1 MKILDRYILTTYL
14 KTFISVF
21 VILMLIFVLQ
31 TIWLYIKELAG
42 KDLDIFVIAKFLI
55 YFTPKLIPL
64 VLPLTILL
72 ASIMV
77 FGNFAENYEFAAMK
91 STGISLQ
98 RAMASLSVFIVILG
112 VVTFFFSN
120 NVIPWA
126 EFNSFNLRKNIAKL
140 KPAMAIA
147 EGQFNEVGNINIKVA
162 EKSGD
167 RGQYLKDVVI
177 HKKSP
182 KGVGNYTT
190 IISKT
195 GELIGEEKSDIIQ
208 LILFDGNYYDDTPP
222 KNYKDRNKKP
232 FVKSEFEKY
241 TFNIDLSNLNDVDLD
256 EKGYSDKYDMLNM
269 SDLSYTI
276 DSLKIKRKEDYQDF
290 SSSLYNRAGLSNLN
304 KGLNINDIERNK
316 KGQDTISKEHFL
328 NYYNHS
334 RKVQLISMALNSVK
348 STKQIMSVK
357 EINLKTRNIWLNK
370 HIIALHEKLALG
382 FACII
387 LFFVG
392 APLGALIRKGG
403 IGLPMVIAILLFL
416 TYHFIGIFA
425 KNSAKDG
432 SFSPVFATWFST
444 LIMLPLSIFL
454 TKRATADKGLFEF
467 DNFIEPLKAM
477 FNFKSKNFES
487 ENVSSKHKLHEFN
500 DEKLIDIA
508 KNYKKYNYSNTDFL
522 DTINVL
528 NSRNISYKALRNEG
542 IIIPESIDESE
553 KILDDF
559 KSHSKYA
566 LSHYIISVALFI
578 LFFVFRNNKLPSL
591 AEASIQLSLMALVIF
606 MVYYFIS
613 FKNLRQFYRCI
624 NRLKNKPN
632 VMLLILGLPFY
643 FIPFM
648 LLKYKLKQDLR
659 QNSLDSLK

>member
-1 MKILDRYILTTYL
+1 
-14 KTFISVF
+14 
-21 VILMLIFVLQ
+21 MLIFVLQ

>member
-1 MKILDRYILTTYL
+1 
-14 KTFISVF
+14 
-21 VILMLIFVLQ
+21 MLIFVLQ

-112 VVTFFFSN
+112 VITFFFSN

-126 EFNSFNLRKNIAKL
+126 EYNSFNLRKNIAKL

-147 EGQFNEVGNINIKVA
+147 EGQFNEVGNINIKVS

-177 HKKSP
+177 HKKSAR
-182 KGVGNYTT
+182 GAGNYTT

-222 KNYKDRNKKP
+222 KDYKDRNKRP
-232 FVKSEFEKY
+232 FAKSTFEKY

-269 SDLSYTI
+269 NDLSYTI
-276 DSLKIKRKEDYQDF
+276 DSLKVERKEDYQEF

-304 KGLNINDIERNK
+304 KGLNINNIKRIEK
-316 KGQDTISKEHFL
+316 KQDTTTVNKDHFL
-328 NYYNHS
+328 EFYNHN
-334 RKVQLISMALNSVK
+334 RKVQLISMALNSVS
-348 STKQIMSVK
+348 STQQIISVK
-357 EINLKTRNIWLNK
+357 EANLKTRNIWLNK
-370 HIIALHEKLALG
+370 HIIAFHEKLALG

-454 TKRATADKGLFEF
+454 TRRATADKGLFEF
-467 DNFIEPLKAM
+467 DNFIEPVKSM
-477 FNFKSKNFES
+477 FRFKSERFDTDGNLS
-487 ENVSSKHKLHEFN
+487 QHKLYN
-500 DEKLIDIA
+500 LKDERLIDIA
-508 KNYKKYNYSNTDFL
+508 ENYKTYGYTNSDFL
-522 DTINVL
+522 NTIQTL
-528 NSRNISYKALRNEG
+528 NSRSISNEALRDKG
-542 IIIPESIDESE
+542 ITIPKNLDSSE
-553 KILDDF
+553 KILNNF
-559 KSHSKYA
+559 KTHSKFA
-566 LSHYIISVALFI
+566 MTHYIISAMLLI

-606 MVYYFIS
+606 VVYYFIS
-613 FKNLRQFYRCI
+613 YKNMRQFYSAF
-624 NRLKNKPN
+624 NKTNNTPN
-632 VMLLILGLPFY
+632 ILLIILGLPFY
-643 FIPFM
+643 FIPFI
-648 LLKYKLKQDLR
+648 LLNYKLKRDLR
-659 QNSLDSLK
+659 QNSLESLK